1 MEFLRKTLRD
11 TVNFV
16 FYAGVSSILLLS
28 VIFTRIVCSL
38 KTNVKNVGIEANTLL
53 IILKKTVVASVKSIV
68 IIGILKIKTQTK

>member
-1 MEFLRKTLRD
+1 MIKSEYIFKVCINDFFSSLDSR
-11 TVNFV
+11 FV
-16 FYAGVSSILLLS
+16 